1 MSIMQ
6 LKRRL
11 EVRGANI
18 THLQMRLLLGSFEFG
33 NDKTVG
39 DLFRVMQS
47 HNRSDV
53 RVIEA

>member
-11 EVRGANI
+11 KVRGANI
-18 THLQMRLLLGSFEFG
+18 MHLQMRVLLGSFEFG
-33 NDKTVG
+33 NEKTVG
-39 DLFRVMQS
+39 DLFRIMQS